1 MARILPNMPLDAQA
15 MTLENR
21 DEVTEVLVAQVNLLL
36 EKLFDNSAQDV
47 SQVDQLAIVV
57 SLRKIIGSSRLLDL
71 EKVHR

>member
-1 MARILPNMPLDAQA
+1 MARILPNMPLDGQVI
-15 MTLENR
+15 TLENR
-21 DEVTEVLVAQVNLLL
+21 EEVTEVLIAQVNLLL

-57 SLRKIIGSSRLLDL
+57 SLRKILGSSRLLDL